1 MTPALDMHAHIE
13 PTIAAS
19 ELLALDACVLAMTRR
34 LDEFESVRWRADPST
49 IWGVGCHPG
58 LVREIQRFGLQR
70 LREAIK
76 HTAVIGEIGL
86 DGAARTPHAD
96 QERVLRSILEA
107 SSETPRLLSLHS
119 YRATDQLVE
128 LLNAYTPQG
137 AILHWWLGSPQATE
151 AALEAGAYFS
161 VNASQAAKWPSLKLV
176 PADRIFLETDH
187 PFGDKSE
194 RGRRRPGSL
203 TTAETA
209 VAQTLS
215 LSVEALRMQTWRN
228 LRTLCEDLSL
238 VELLPR
244 AFQVQ
249 LLAA

>member
-19 ELLALDACVLAMTRR
+19 ELVALNACVVAMTRH
-34 LDEFESVRWRADPST
+34 LDEFDAVRSRSDPST

-58 LVREIQRFGLQR
+58 LAREVQRYDAER
-70 LREAIK
+70 MRDAIRS
-76 HTAVIGEIGL
+76 TAVIGEVGL
-86 DGAARTPHAD
+86 DGAARTPLAE
-96 QERVLRSILEA
+96 QTRVLRSVLEV
-107 SSETPRLLSLHS
+107 SSDAPRLISLHS
-119 YRATDQLVE
+119 YQATDQLLE
-128 LLNAYTPQG
+128 LVTSYKPQA

-161 VNASQAAKWPSLKLV
+161 VNASQAVKWPSLRLV
-176 PADRIFLETDH
+176 PADRVFLETDH

-194 RGRRRPGSL
+194 RDRRPGALS
-203 TTAETA
+203 TAEAA
-209 VAQTLS
+209 VAQTLE
-215 LSVEALRMQTWRN
+215 LSVEALRTQTWRN
-228 LRTLCEDLSL
+228 LRKLCEDLAL
-238 VELLPR
+238 IELLPR

>member
-19 ELLALDACVLAMTRR
+19 ELLALNAYVVAMTRR
-34 LDEFESVRWRADPST
+34 LDEFESVRSRSDPST
-49 IWGVGCHPG
+49 IWGAGCHPG
-58 LVREIQRFGLQR
+58 LVREVQRFDPDR
-70 LREAIK
+70 MREAIRS
-76 HTAVIGEIGL
+76 TAVIGEVGL
-86 DGAARTPHAD
+86 DGTARTPLAD
-96 QERVLRSILEA
+96 QTRVLRSLLEV

-119 YRATDQLVE
+119 YRATDQLLE
-128 LLNAYTPQG
+128 LLSAYKPRG

-161 VNASQAAKWPSLKLV
+161 VNASQAAKWPSLRLV
-176 PADRIFLETDH
+176 PANRVFLETDH

-194 RGRRRPGSL
+194 RGSRRPGTL
-203 TTAETA
+203 TTAEAT
-209 VAQTLS
+209 VAQAFG
-215 LSVEALRMQTWRN
+215 LSVEALRMQAWRN
-228 LRTLCEDLSL
+228 LRTLCEKLSL